1 METANFFQRLKNL
14 LANGNIEQVIS
25 ILKILLQNSD
35 KLRGVLMQG
44 YRKSEID
51 KYLVHGM
58 ANPIEL
64 LVEKNKV
71 ANSLLEIID
80 EIEGTVRNQKEIEDN
95 LNFSELNQFISLLD
109 FVSEAASQFKVSPV
123 KKAFEYF
130 DDIEKYLNKFD
141 ANSEYEAAFPEEAS
155 ILNRLFGASII
166 FKNQDPSIKPHE
178 SLNQAFPFF
187 IKSYSLAPRI
197 WDSPHEES
205 AIQEIKKRQN
215 LGSSANYFSHESIK
229 EYLISI
235 YTAALVMSS
244 KEEVEYIFHEEFWS
258 RFVPFT
264 KKPEFED
271 LRFFYESP
279 IGDTDYKH
287 FMEALKLLIKKGD
300 GQVSGPKLK
309 RNEVKNETSIEYHV
323 IGKTKSSE
331 VGWIVSKEKKNITPI
346 NAETSTIVDQY
357 KTVVNEKG
365 KPEKETKHP
374 SLFKKIGNLF
384 RKN

>member
-1 METANFFQRLKNL
+1 METVIFFQRLKSL
-14 LANGNIEQVIS
+14 LAKGKIERVIS
-25 ILKILLQNSD
+25 ILKILLQNSN
-35 KLRGVLMQG
+35 KLRDVLMQG
-44 YRKSEID
+44 YRQSEIE
-51 KYLVHGM
+51 KYLIHGI

-80 EIEGTVRNQKEIEDN
+80 EIEETVENQKEIEDD
-95 LNFSELNQFISLLD
+95 LNFSELNEFVSLLN

-123 KKAFEYF
+123 RKAFEYF
-130 DDIEKYLNKFD
+130 DDLEKYLSKFD
-141 ANSEYEAAFPEEAS
+141 ANSEYETAFPEEAS

-166 FKNQDPSIKPHE
+166 FKNQDPSTKPHE

-197 WDSPHEES
+197 WDSPHEE
-205 AIQEIKKRQN
+205 AALEEIKKRQS

-229 EYLISI
+229 EYLTAI

-244 KEEVEYIFHEEFWS
+244 KEEVEYTFHEEFWS

-287 FMEALKLLIKKGD
+287 FMEALKLLIKKGN

-309 RNEVKNETSIEYHV
+309 RNEAKSETSIEYHV
-323 IGKTKSSE
+323 TGKTKSSE
-331 VGWIVSKEKKNITPI
+331 VGWLVSKREKNIIPI
-346 NAETSTIVDQY
+346 NSETSTIVDQY
-357 KTVVNEKG
+357 KTVVSEKDE
-365 KPEKETKHP
+365 PEKEKKSP
-374 SLFKKIGNLF
+374 SFFKKTGNLF